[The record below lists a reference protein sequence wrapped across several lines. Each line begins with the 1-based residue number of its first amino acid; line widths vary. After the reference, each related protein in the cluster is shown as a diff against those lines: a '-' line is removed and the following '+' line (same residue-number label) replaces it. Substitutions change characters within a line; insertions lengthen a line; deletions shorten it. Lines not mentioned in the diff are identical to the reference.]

1 MGQIVPA
8 VPVLLWDYQLV
19 SAGRPRHCASELSR
33 LIISQRNTG
42 QLETYK
48 VLDETENRCSVAARS
63 S

>member
-8 VPVLLWDYQLV
+8 VPVLLWDYQPV
-19 SAGRPRHCASELSR
+19 QRVDHRASGLGR
-33 LIISQRNTG
+33 LIISRRYTG